1 MSTGDPSKPML
12 VKEPLEFDN
21 IHLAQRSYK

>member
-1 MSTGDPSKPML
+1 MMGERLSSPTL
-12 VKEPLEFDN
+12 VKEPLAFEN